1 MTNTHGHLGVQELA
15 ELLGI
20 SRQRVYVLQK
30 TYDDF
35 PAPAAQL
42 RSGPVWHTR
51 DVETWVKT
59 RTVKPGGRPAP
70 AHPGTGQQKGQQ
82 AGSSP

>member
-1 MTNTHGHLGVQELA
+1 MSDHEHVGVHELA

-35 PAPAAQL
+35 PEPAAQL
-42 RSGPVWHTR
+42 RSGPVWHR
-51 DVETWVKT
+51 GDVETWEKTRIVKT
-59 RTVKPGGRPAP
+59 GGRPP
-70 AHPGTGQQKGQQ
+70 AARPDTGGQQTQQ
-82 AGSSP
+82 AGSPG